1 MLSNSERQELEQLLG
16 RYPTK
21 QTASIDS
28 LLVVQRHRGWISDE
42 ALEDVANFLEMTPDE
57 LDGIA
62 TFYTRI
68 FRKPVGTH
76 VISVCDSVSCFIM
89 GGESLIRHLEGKL
102 DIRAGQTTVDGKFTL
117 IPNVC
122 LGHCE
127 LAPVMLVGHK
137 VFGNLTE
144 ERVDE
149 IVTEVM
155 GEEGSRGR

>member
-1 MLSNSERQELEQLLG
+1 MLSDSERQELEQLLG

-28 LLVVQRHRGWISDE
+28 LLVVQKHRGWISEE
-42 ALEDVANFLEMTPDE
+42 ALKDVASFLEMTPDE

-89 GGESLIRHLEGKL
+89 GGETLMRHLEERL
-102 DIRAGQTTVDGKFTL
+102 NIRAGQTTVDGRFTL

-127 LAPVMLVGHK
+127 LAPVMLVGHQ

-144 ERVDE
+144 ERIDR
-149 IVTEVM
+149 IVTEVA
-155 GEEGSRGR
+155 GEKESRQR

>member
-1 MLSNSERQELEQLLG
+1 MLSDSERQEIEQLVR

-28 LLVVQRHRGWISDE
+28 LLVVQKHRGWISDE
-42 ALEDVANFLEMTPDE
+42 ALKDVAIFLEMTPDE
-57 LDGIA
+57 LDGVA

-68 FRKPVGTH
+68 FRKPVGAH

-89 GGESLIRHLEGKL
+89 GGETLMRHLEKRLG
-102 DIRAGQTTVDGKFTL
+102 IRAGQTTTDGRFTL
-117 IPNVC
+117 VPNVC

-127 LAPVMLVGHK
+127 LAPVMLVGQE

-144 ERVDE
+144 ERVDR
-149 IVTEVM
+149 IVTEVA
-155 GEEGSRGR
+155 GEKESR

>member
-1 MLSNSERQELEQLLG
+1 MLSDSERQEIEQLLR

-28 LLVVQRHRGWISDE
+28 LLVVQKHRGWISDE
-42 ALEDVANFLEMTPDE
+42 ALKDVAIFLEMTPDE
-57 LDGIA
+57 LDGVA

-76 VISVCDSVSCFIM
+76 VISVCDSVSCFVM
-89 GGESLIRHLEGKL
+89 GGETLMRYLENKL
-102 DIRAGQTTVDGKFTL
+102 SIRAGQTTADGRFTL
-117 IPNVC
+117 LPNVC

-127 LAPVMLVGHK
+127 LAPVMLVGHE

-144 ERVDE
+144 EMIDR
-149 IVTEVM
+149 IVTEVA
-155 GEEGSRGR
+155 GEKEIRQR

>member
-1 MLSNSERQELEQLLG
+1 MLSDSERQEIEQLVR

-28 LLVVQRHRGWISDE
+28 LLVVQKHRGWISDE
-42 ALEDVANFLEMTPDE
+42 ALKDVAIFLEMTPDE
-57 LDGIA
+57 LDGVA

-89 GGESLIRHLEGKL
+89 GGETLMRHLEKRLG
-102 DIRAGQTTVDGKFTL
+102 IRAGQTTTDGRFTL
-117 IPNVC
+117 VPNVC

-127 LAPVMLVGHK
+127 LAPVMLVGQE

-144 ERVDE
+144 ERIDR
-149 IVTEVM
+149 IVTEVA
-155 GEEGSRGR
+155 GEKESGQR

>member
-68 FRKPVGTH
+68 FRKPVGAH

-149 IVTEVM
+149 IVTKVI

>member
-1 MLSNSERQELEQLLG
+1 MLSDSERQELEQLLG

-28 LLVVQRHRGWISDE
+28 LLVVQKHRGWISEE
-42 ALEDVANFLEMTPDE
+42 ALKDVAGFLEMTLDE

-89 GGESLIRHLEGKL
+89 GAESLMRYLEERL
-102 DIRAGQTTVDGKFTL
+102 NIRAGQTTVDGRFTL

-127 LAPVMLVGHK
+127 LAPVMLVGQQ

-144 ERVDE
+144 ERIDQ
-149 IVTEVM
+149 ILTEVA
-155 GEEGSRGR
+155 GDKESRQR

>member
-1 MLSNSERQELEQLLG
+1 MLSDSERQELEQLLG

-28 LLVVQRHRGWISDE
+28 LLVVQKYRGWISEE
-42 ALEDVANFLEMTPDE
+42 ALKDVASFLEMTPDE

-89 GGESLIRHLEGKL
+89 GAESLMRHLEQRL
-102 DIRAGQTTVDGKFTL
+102 NIRAGQTTVDGRFTL

-127 LAPVMLVGHK
+127 LAPVMLVGHQ

-144 ERVDE
+144 ERIDQ
-149 IVTEVM
+149 IVTKVA
-155 GEEGSRGR
+155 GEKESS

>member
-149 IVTEVM
+149 IVTGVM

>member
-1 MLSNSERQELEQLLG
+1 MLSDSECQEIEQLLR

-28 LLVVQRHRGWISDE
+28 LLVVQKHRGWISDE
-42 ALEDVANFLEMTPDE
+42 ALKDVAYFLEMTPDE
-57 LDGIA
+57 LDGVA

-89 GGESLIRHLEGKL
+89 GGETLMRHLEKRLG
-102 DIRAGQTTVDGKFTL
+102 IRAGQTTTDGRFTL
-117 IPNVC
+117 VPNVC

-127 LAPVMLVGHK
+127 LAPVMLVGQE

-144 ERVDE
+144 ERIDR
-149 IVTEVM
+149 IVTEVA
-155 GEEGSRGR
+155 GEKESRQR

>member
-102 DIRAGQTTVDGKFTL
+102 DIRAGPTTVDGKFTL

-149 IVTEVM
+149 IVTVVM